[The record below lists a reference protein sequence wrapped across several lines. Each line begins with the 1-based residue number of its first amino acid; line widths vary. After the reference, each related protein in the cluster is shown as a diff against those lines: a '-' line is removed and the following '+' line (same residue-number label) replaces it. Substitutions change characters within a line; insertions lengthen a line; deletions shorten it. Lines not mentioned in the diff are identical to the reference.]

1 MLNETLNKAAQKW
14 DKAHAAKKRK
24 WLQLRQC
31 RNYFNQK
38 IAEGSNFNR
47 VTEAYAWR
55 LQQELKNK
63 SSYQKAIS
71 IGCGMGKPEMELIQ
85 QGIVEQFDFFEIS
98 PVAIEKGKAI
108 AKKLGVQNKVNFYQD
123 DVFSLDIK
131 DKYDLVY
138 WKSSLHHMLD
148 VNAAVGFCKKI
159 MKVGGVFSAFD
170 YVGPNRFQ
178 YSDINL
184 EMINKTLAAIPD
196 QYFKHF
202 KKPDELLPKII
213 TQPSAEKLMAHD
225 PTEAA
230 DSENILPAIKHYFP
244 EANITILGGGIARL
258 VLDYIGHNLDEDK
271 QEDDTLI
278 KFILLI
284 DDMAAKLGI
293 YHNVFIVA
301 RKSVK
306 ITIIKG

>member
-1 MLNETLNKAAQKW
+1 MLNKTLNKAAQKW
-14 DKAHAAKKRK
+14 DKAHTAKKRK

-31 RNYFNQK
+31 RSYFNQK

-63 SSYQKAIS
+63 SCFRKAIS
-71 IGCGMGKPEMELIQ
+71 IGCGMGKPEMELVQ
-85 QGIVEQFDFFEIS
+85 QGIVEQFDLFEIS

-108 AKKLGVQNKVNFYQD
+108 AKKLGVQKQVNFHQG
-123 DVFSLDIK
+123 DVLSLDIK

-138 WKSSLHHMLD
+138 WKSSLHHMLNVD
-148 VNAAVGFCKKI
+148 AAINFCKNI
-159 MKVGGVFSAFD
+159 MEVGGVFSAFD

-184 EMINKTLAAIPD
+184 EIINNILAALPEK
-196 QYFKHF
+196 YFHHF
-202 KKPDELLPKII
+202 KKPDELLPQIMTK
-213 TQPSAEKLMAHD
+213 PSAEKLMSHD

-230 DSENILPAIKHYFP
+230 DSENILPAIQRYFP
-244 EANITILGGGIARL
+244 NANITILGGGIARL
-258 VLDYIGHNLDEDK
+258 VLDYIAHNLNEEAEED
-271 QEDDTLI
+271 QTII

-284 DDMAAKLGI
+284 DDMAAKFGI
-293 YHNVFIVA
+293 YHNVFIMA
-301 RKSVK
+301 NK
-306 ITIIKG
+306 